1 MGRIRPMVAM
11 IALLFV
17 VSACGQDDSGSSA
30 DGTTPPVSASSIPNA
45 ATSTA
50 PVSSSSPS
58 STMTTAPASN
68 PATPAGL
75 PLCGDTERAASGPS
89 PDCALVSRDRA
100 GLSFVVRHNEA
111 GNAATVTIEVLGRDG
126 AVRQTLTEQVDPGI
140 SQPRLLELA
149 DDGRDQLV
157 VPLRSGM
164 VNVTYA
170 IYRAL
175 DAAPDFVR
183 TGTMAGIGVDR
194 TASGYLAGQI
204 RGGSA
209 GKYWNTEFWRLDG
222 TRLRFVASTL
232 TIHQP
237 DGPATCAP
245 DPDGSASDRDPEIT
259 DPQAVQRLCT
269 EDTQRTRAV
278 G

>member
-30 DGTTPPVSASSIPNA
+30 DGTTTPASASSIPNA
-45 ATSTA
+45 VTSTA

-58 STMTTAPASN
+58 STTTTAPASN

-75 PLCGDTERAASGPS
+75 PLCGDTERAVSGPS

-100 GLSFVVRHNEA
+100 GLSFVVRHSDNRGA
-111 GNAATVTIEVLGRDG
+111 TTVTIEVTDRDG
-126 AVRQTLTEQVDPGI
+126 AVHQTLTEVVETGI
-140 SQPRLLELA
+140 ARPYLLELA

-157 VPLRSGM
+157 VPLHSGM

-170 IYRAL
+170 IYRAF
-175 DAAPDFVR
+175 DATPNFVR
-183 TGTMAGIGVDR
+183 TGTMVGIGVDR

-209 GKYWNTEFWRLDG
+209 GKYWNTEFWRFDG
-222 TRLRFVASTL
+222 TRLRFVASILIT
-232 TIHQP
+232 HHP
-237 DGPATCAP
+237 DAPDTCAP
-245 DPDGSASDRDPEIT
+245 DRDGTTVAKGPEIT
-259 DPQAVQRLCT
+259 DPEAVQRLCT
-269 EDTQRTRAV
+269 EEILRTRAV